1 MSSKGVLAL
10 ILLLLLA
17 LSTTPFASAA
27 QSAGPYLAFVNSS
40 GQLVVASGDGGFR
53 WIVSNPGEYLNA
65 SLGYAWSPNARQVF
79 FAVDAGTE
87 ISLRVADIASQSM
100 AELGRVTP
108 PVSGGQ
114 WTPDS
119 ASILL
124 ALGNRL
130 AALPAAGG
138 ALVDLAAAPAPIG
151 LRSALDIGSERSHLP
166 QARGIA
172 PSGQFLFY
180 GQSSANV
187 VQPIGGAP
195 VTLVGGDPTGQYNG
209 LWADNAPL
217 VAYTGMSGNSQL
229 AVTNAATGVTLTL
242 DSGRTAPINPLAWR
256 PGTLQLIYRDATN
269 YVRIADLSCLASA
282 CADNPLQTGREL
294 LPASAT
300 DVQTDGAW
308 VYFVDAATVQAAPL
322 SCADTASCPASVVRL
337 GDSVAPQSLMDVAGT
352 TLVYTAGGG
361 YGGGEVRT
369 VDLNCL
375 GNPASCAP
383 RALAANAVNGTVA
396 PNGAYVVV
404 EGNGTLTSLRVADGQ
419 LNYLSDSGGGLL
431 NKARWSSS

>member
-1 MSSKGVLAL
+1 MTSKGILAL

-17 LSTTPFASAA
+17 LFTMPFSAA
-27 QSAGPYLAFVNSS
+27 AQAAGPYLAFVNSS
-40 GQLVVASGDGGFR
+40 GQLVVASGDGGYR

-87 ISLRVADIASQSM
+87 ISLRVADIHSQSM
-100 AELGRVTP
+100 AEIGRVAP

-119 ASILL
+119 GSILL

-130 AALPAAGG
+130 VALPAAGG
-138 ALVDLAAAPAPIG
+138 ALVDLVAAPAPVS
-151 LRSALDIGSERSHLP
+151 LRSAFDLGSERSHLP
-166 QARGIA
+166 QARAIA
-172 PSGQFLFY
+172 PGGQFLFY
-180 GQSSANV
+180 GQGANNV

-195 VTLVGGDPTGQYNG
+195 VTLAGGDPTGQYNG
-209 LWADNAPL
+209 LWAESAPL

-242 DSGRTAPINPLAWR
+242 DSGRTAPINPLVWR

-269 YVRIADLSCLASA
+269 YVRIADLSCLMSA

-300 DVQTDGAW
+300 DVQTDGTWA
-308 VYFVDAATVQAAPL
+308 YFVDAGTVQAVSLA
-322 SCADTASCPASVVRL
+322 CADTATCPGSAVRL
-337 GDSVAPQSLMDVAGT
+337 GDSVAPQSLMDVSAT

-361 YGGGEVRT
+361 YGGGEVRA
-369 VDLNCL
+369 VDLTCL
-375 GNPASCAP
+375 GNPPSCAP
-383 RALAANAVNGTVA
+383 RALAVNAVNGAVA

-404 EGNGTLTSLRVADGQ
+404 EGSGTLNSLRIADGQ
-419 LNYLSDSGGGLL
+419 LSYLSDSNGGLL
-431 NKARWSSS
+431 NKARWSS